1 MVATKVSGQT
11 GPGPNARGAS
21 RQLFGLVFLGNG
33 WMGALVSAPSDTL
46 EDIDCPAC
54 RSPLDWRIY
63 SALRRVRRS
72 TLTSHQKAR
81 GKDVI
86 QLNDQWVERTS
97 STLSIRQEWSGIERI
112 TETQRV
118 FWLWDKS
125 RPVFSIEKSAVPD
138 ETQLRS
144 LRQLLRQKK
153 PGHFFQDADGG

>member
-1 MVATKVSGQT
+1 MIALLAGLLWIDGFTL
-11 GPGPNARGAS
+11 
-21 RQLFGLVFLGNG
+21 LFGAFA
-33 WMGALVSAPSDTL
+33 ALL
-46 EDIDCPAC
+46 M
-54 RSPLDWRIY
+54 
-63 SALRRVRRS
+63 
-72 TLTSHQKAR
+72 TSHQKAR
-81 GKDVI
+81 GKNVV

-97 STLSIRQEWSGIERI
+97 GTLSIRQEWSGIERI

-153 PGHFFQDADGG
+153 PGHFFQDADAG